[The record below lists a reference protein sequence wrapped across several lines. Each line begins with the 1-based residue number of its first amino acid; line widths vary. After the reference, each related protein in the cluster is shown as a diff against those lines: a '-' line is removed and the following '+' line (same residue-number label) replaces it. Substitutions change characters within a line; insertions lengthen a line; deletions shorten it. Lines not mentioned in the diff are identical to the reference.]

1 MLFFKRSHRMNM
13 IDKDSVR
20 VQAGAS
26 APFTCATGIP
36 ARGGTNCT
44 GDTIQGTPVI
54 SQLDVQ
60 DLEPGK
66 KHRFFFQGAQM
77 GTGQYWYVPV
87 VVAKGAQGGKRIL
100 LTAGVHGDEL
110 SPVDAVQRI
119 MAGLDPAKISGTVIA
134 VYDLSRP
141 AKEYTQRQWPLAQ
154 GGGSLIDFNRVW
166 PGNETGN
173 NAPTRHAGMLWNRLF
188 KNNIDVA
195 LDYHTASTGGDF
207 TMFIFADL
215 RKPEIRQIA
224 ELFPIE
230 QIKNDPGQ
238 SGTLETAFIEAGIP
252 AITVEVGGPRIF
264 NARKIA
270 MTVEGSMNVLKHYEV
285 IEGLMGRTSKEAGT
299 FFGDAFEMIRS
310 TAGGFL
316 ELLVDLKDKVM
327 PGQKVAIQRN
337 SFGDV
342 VAEYTASVVGEVATI
357 ARDALSEPGA
367 RVLEILYDS
376 TDPKCNAG
384 IRREPGDDY

>member
-1 MLFFKRSHRMNM
+1 MNM
-13 IDKDSVR
+13 IDSDSV
-20 VQAGAS
+20 VAEAKCG
-26 APFTCATGIP
+26 TEIP
-36 ARGGTNCT
+36 ARAGTIYT
-44 GDTIQGTPVI
+44 GDTIEGTTII
-54 SQLDVQ
+54 SQLDVAE
-60 DLEPGK
+60 LEPGK

-77 GTGQYWYVPV
+77 GSGQHWYVPV
-87 VVAKGAQGGKRIL
+87 VVAKGAQDGKRIF

-119 MAGLDPAKISGTVIA
+119 MAGLDPASISGTVIA
-134 VYDLSRP
+134 VYGLSRP
-141 AKEYTQRQWPLAQ
+141 AAEYTQRKWPIPQ

-166 PGNETGN
+166 PGDETGN
-173 NAPTRHAGMLWNRLF
+173 NTPTRHAGLLWNRLF
-188 KNNIDVA
+188 KNNVDVA

-207 TMFIFADL
+207 TMFIFADT
-215 RKPEIRQIA
+215 RNPEIRQIA
-224 ELFPIE
+224 ALFPIE

-252 AITVEVGGPRIF
+252 AITVEIGGPRTF

-270 MTVEGSMNVLKHYEV
+270 MTIEGSVNVLKHYKV
-285 IEGLMGRTSKEAGT
+285 MDGPMGCTSREAGT
-299 FFGDAFEMIRS
+299 FFGDAFEIIRS

-316 ELLVDLKDKVM
+316 ELLVDLNDKVT

-342 VAEYTASVVGEVATI
+342 IAEYTASVAGKVATI

-376 TDPKCNAG
+376 AEPTCNVGVRQA
-384 IRREPGDDY
+384 PGDDY